1 MKKIILIAL
10 LPILLFGIQPQR
22 IVHCPT
28 AGIADDGKLLFFA
41 SAFPGDGLRCGAT
54 LGLWDRL
61 QAGLSYGATNI
72 VGNGSVKVDKYPG
85 FEIRFRIRHE
95 GISTPAVAIGVET
108 IGFGKYLS
116 DRKRYEH
123 KSRGAFIVTSKN
135 WRVLWGN
142 FGAHI
147 GINYS
152 FEENFNRGFSTY
164 IGIDKDFRDA
174 FGFKLEYDLAPSD
187 WKKPYGNGYGY
198 LSAAICAYFGE
209 SSYATFNFFDILG
222 NTTGKVPPSRE
233 FFVYFGKKIF

>member
-1 MKKIILIAL
+1 MKKIILIM
-10 LPILLFGIQPQR
+10 ISFSVLFAIQPQR

-28 AGIADDGKLLFFA
+28 AGIADNGKLLFFV

-61 QAGLSYGATNI
+61 QAGVSYGAMNI
-72 VGNGSVKVDKYPG
+72 VGNGSVKVDGYPG
-85 FEIRFRIRHE
+85 FEMRFRIKHE
-95 GISTPAVAIGVET
+95 GISTPAVALGVET

-135 WRVLWGN
+135 WKVLWGSL
-142 FGAHI
+142 GAHI
-147 GINYS
+147 GMNYS
-152 FEENFNRGFSTY
+152 FEENFSRGFSTY
-164 IGIDKDFRDA
+164 IGIDKDFKDA
-174 FGFKLEYDLAPSD
+174 VGFKLEYDLAIGD

-209 SSYATFNFFDILG
+209 SSYVTFDFFDILG
-222 NTTGKVPPSRE
+222 NIVGKVPPSRE
-233 FFVYFGKKIF
+233 FFVYFGAKIF